1 MSTATQS
8 SGSIHEKARAK
19 HLSDVEMHQREIAKA
34 NQRLAEIKTDRENRD
49 HLEKLLDR
57 NAGAIRTDEG
67 LAKEQA
73 TLEGDIAKRRQLIEG
88 SRRAA
93 EELGPHIERAK
104 GAATADVIEN
114 AFINFENASLAL
126 NPIFAEMREEFS
138 KFDSGRVELEQAVS
152 QFPDWAKAWTGNHF
166 LQEFENRFRAA
177 VITEVQQIVSGKKD
191 SFGPAFPV
199 ASSDIFDRMHRLLKT
214 IAATAAGG
222 GDGRKLFRASNG
234 GISGVSGGLNFR
246 HGDVICLEIN
256 DPETQ
261 KLISMG
267 VLEPVT
273 EEK

>member
-1 MSTATQS
+1 MSTATQ

-19 HLSDVEMHQREIAKA
+19 HLSDVETHEREIAKA
-34 NQRLAEIKTDRENRD
+34 NDRLAEIKTERENRD

-73 TLEGDIAKRRQLIEG
+73 TLEREISTRRRLIED
-88 SRRAA
+88 SRSAA
-93 EELGPHIERAK
+93 EKLKPEIERAK
-104 GAATADVIEN
+104 GAETADVIER
-114 AFINFENASLAL
+114 AFVNFENARLAL
-126 NPIFAEMREEFS
+126 NPLLDGLRDEFS

-152 QFPDWAKAWTGNHF
+152 QFPDWAKTWTGNHF
-166 LQEFENRFRAA
+166 LQEFGDRFRAA
-177 VITEVQQIVSGKKD
+177 VVAEVQQIVSGKKD
-191 SFGPAFPV
+191 SFGPAFP
-199 ASSDIFDRMHRLLKT
+199 ATASDIFDRMHQLLKT

-222 GDGRKLFRASNG
+222 GEGRRMYRASNG
-234 GISGVSGGLNFR
+234 AISGVSGGLNLR
-246 HGDVICLEIN
+246 HGDVICLEID